1 MSETAFEQPM
11 GVGTVGSE
19 EKQDQAVN
27 LEQNRRPQNI
37 PEQFW
42 DEERDQIRTDA
53 LLESY
58 LALEQRVVS
67 SAGHDR
73 PQGPADYKIEVRS
86 ELFSSDMDI
95 NTRLHEAGF
104 SQEQAQLVYDLAH
117 ERLAPLVH
125 EIASVFEAEHQVHRL
140 KQRFGGDERWRD
152 ASQQISA
159 WGRANLPAEVFDALS
174 TSYDGVVVLH
184 QMMSSN
190 EPGLVRDGATG
201 GNNRSE
207 NDLKQMMRDPR
218 YWRDQDA
225 SFVNEV
231 RDGVRKLFPQ
241 RG

>member
-1 MSETAFEQPM
+1 MSEAVSEQPM
-11 GVGTVGSE
+11 DVDATEPVE
-19 EKQDQAVN
+19 QQDQGVK
-27 LEQNRRPQNI
+27 LEENRRPQNI
-37 PEQFW
+37 PDQFW
-42 DEERDQIRTDA
+42 DAENARIRADA
-53 LLESY
+53 LFESY
-58 LALEQRVVS
+58 LALEQRLTS
-67 SAGHDR
+67 AAGHDR
-73 PQGPADYKIEVRS
+73 PDGPGDYNIEVRND
-86 ELFSSDMDI
+86 LFGSDAEV
-95 NTRLHEAGF
+95 NVRLHDAGF
-104 SQEQAQLVYDLAH
+104 TQEQAQLVYDLAH

-125 EIASVFEAEHQVHRL
+125 EIASVFEAEDQIQRL

-159 WGRANLPAEVFDALS
+159 WGRANLPPEVFDALS

-201 GNNRSE
+201 SNHPSE
-207 NDLKQMMRDPR
+207 SDLKQMMRDPR

-231 RDGVRKLFPQ
+231 RDGFRKLFPQ